1 MHSLVSQ
8 WSLDDRSIP
17 TLASLVPS
25 PNHAGRRWPSELMVD
40 KAKPRKARRSRA
52 WEVSVA
58 NGPQSSQPMVAKAKP
73 PKTTSDRSGPRWDR
87 QAVKAT
93 AAAVALLQ
101 RTDPER
107 LRKAAEKAAWRA
119 ERDRMAKTPTGRWE
133 LAKLRREFVGPP
145 TLRQWAS
152 MNRQTATRKVI
163 EAKQAH
169 VAARVSSAPPAPPVP
184 TGPSEAELAARRA
197 KALAGA
203 AALVALMRA
212 PRPT

>member
-1 MHSLVSQ
+1 
-8 WSLDDRSIP
+8 
-17 TLASLVPS
+17 
-25 PNHAGRRWPSELMVD
+25 
-40 KAKPRKARRSRA
+40 
-52 WEVSVA
+52 
-58 NGPQSSQPMVAKAKP
+58 MVAKAKP

-133 LAKLRREFVGPP
+133 LAKQRREFVGPP
-145 TLRQWAS
+145 TLRQQHRRGWAGPRRIPLTF
-152 MNRQTATRKVI
+152 NDL
-163 EAKQAH
+163 
-169 VAARVSSAPPAPPVP
+169 VASAPPAPPVP